1 MSQHRLPQ
9 AFGANEVGL
18 DGGFEFLDGGQA
30 ALDFGND
37 RALFSKVWKSKGNLA
52 NYVLSDVAHGP
63 LVVG

>member
-1 MSQHRLPQ
+1 MKNRLAQ
-9 AFGANEVGL
+9 SVGANEVGF
-18 DGGFEFLDGGQA
+18 DGTFEFLNDGQA